1 MTSKTLLFAVVLLM
15 IASASSAQAQ
25 LLGLSQLLINGTVHC
40 SVGPGSANTAVFP
53 NAGVQLQCGSNVVS
67 TTTTNSNGAFSMQLS
82 FIYNF
87 SFVDTLE
94 QLQAS
99 SHNSSLHLRCSA
111 PN

>member
-53 NAGVQLQCGSNVVS
+53 IVTTPLSTCDAPLPTSGLLQSALQLLNGGGLIGGLLGLITNIVPSGFSLVQ
-67 TTTTNSNGAFSMQLS
+67 
-82 FIYNF
+82 
-87 SFVDTLE
+87 
-94 QLQAS
+94 
-99 SHNSSLHLRCSA
+99 
-111 PN
+111 